1 MDAAPEVIVHPS
13 RQCSRLGAGDVLT
26 RLVEEVH
33 DVSGE
38 FMRALGAAFFWD
50 EPREALRGKLVLQGI
65 KVAS

>member
-13 RQCSRLGAGDVLT
+13 SQFSRLGAGDFLT

-38 FMRALGAAFFWD
+38 FMRALGAAFFWY